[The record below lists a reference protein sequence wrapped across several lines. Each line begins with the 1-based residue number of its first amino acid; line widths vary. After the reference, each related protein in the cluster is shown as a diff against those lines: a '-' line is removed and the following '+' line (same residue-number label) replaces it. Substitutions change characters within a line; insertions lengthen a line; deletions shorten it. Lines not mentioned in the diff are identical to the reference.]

1 MGLYRSIASCLDRG
15 VDAPVNREVTGSGAL
30 GYFYFNGT
38 DQYATVAMVQSE
50 AKWQY
55 EARFT
60 IPPRGKVNYIVDSA
74 SHNALYVTS
83 TGTVKVEYAA
93 ASDGSLVSLETAALV
108 VGSYN
113 TIRVSHFL
121 GVIVLVVNNGAGIT
135 GADAADAQSP
145 FTRIG
150 RKNGSSSSYFTGRIY
165 NFSLGTN
172 PTASSFVVQNNYN
185 FNEGSGTTF
194 IDTVGS
200 ADATIVNLGSAG
212 GGWDY

>member
-38 DQYATVAMVQSE
+38 DQYATVAMTQSE

-55 EARFT
+55 GARFT
-60 IPPRGKVNYIVDSA
+60 IPPRGKVNYIADSA
-74 SHNALYVTS
+74 SHNAIYVTS

-93 ASDGSLVSLETAALV
+93 ASDGSLVTVETAALV

-113 TIRVSHFL
+113 TIKVGHFF
-121 GVIVLVVNNGAGIT
+121 GVLVIVVNNGTVIS
-135 GADAADAQSP
+135 GANAADAQSP

-150 RKNGSSSSYFTGRIY
+150 GKNGDSSSYFTGRIY
-165 NFSLGTN
+165 NFSLGSTSTG
-172 PTASSFVVQNNYN
+172 PFVVQNNYN

>member
-1 MGLYRSIASCLDRG
+1 

-38 DQYATVAMVQSE
+38 DQYATVETAQTVE
-50 AKWQY
+50 KWGY
-55 EARFT
+55 FSTFT
-60 IPPRGKVNYIVDSA
+60 IPPRGKVNYIADSA
-74 SHNALYVTS
+74 SHNAIYVTS

-93 ASDGSLVSLETAALV
+93 ASDGSLVSLETAALA

-113 TIRVSHFL
+113 SVQVIHFL
-121 GVIVLVVNNGAGIT
+121 GALIIVVNNGTSIF

-145 FTRIG
+145 FTRFG

-165 NFSLGTN
+165 NF
-172 PTASSFVVQNNYN
+172 VVQKLVDDVLVAENNYN

-200 ADATIVNLGSAG
+200 ADATIANLGSAG

>member
-38 DQYATVAMVQSE
+38 DQYATVAMTQSE
-50 AKWQY
+50 AKWEY

-165 NFSLGTN
+165 NFSLGNTS
-172 PTASSFVVQNNYN
+172 TGSFVVQNNYN

>member
-83 TGTVKVEYAA
+83 TGTIKVEYAA
-93 ASDGSLVSLETAALV
+93 ASDGSLVTVETAALP

-113 TIRVSHFL
+113 TITVGHFL
-121 GVIVLVVNNGAGIT
+121 GVLIIVVNNGTAIAG
-135 GADAADAQSP
+135 ANAADAQSR

-150 RKNGSSSSYFTGRIY
+150 RKNGDSNSYFTGRIY
-165 NFSLGTN
+165 NFSLGNTS
-172 PTASSFVVQNNYN
+172 TGSFVVQNNYN

-200 ADATIVNLGSAG
+200 ANATIANLGSAG

>member
-38 DQYATVAMVQSE
+38 DQYATVETTQTVTQWAYD
-50 AKWQY
+50 AK
-55 EARFT
+55 FS
-60 IPPRGKVNYIVDSA
+60 IPPRGKVNYIADSA
-74 SHNALYVTS
+74 SHNAIYVTA
-83 TGTVKVEYAA
+83 TGTVKVDYAA
-93 ASDGSLVSLETAALV
+93 ASDGSLVSLETAALA

-113 TIRVSHFL
+113 SIRVANLFGL
-121 GVIVLVVNNGAGIT
+121 IVIIVNNGT
-135 GADAADAQSP
+135 TVVGANGLAAQSP
-145 FTRIG
+145 FTRFG
-150 RKNGSSSSYFTGRIY
+150 GKNGDSSSYFTGRIY
-165 NFSLGTN
+165 NFIVYETVSNTIV
-172 PTASSFVVQNNYN
+172 PKNNYN

-200 ADATIVNLGSAG
+200 ANATIVNLGSAG

>member
-38 DQYATVAMVQSE
+38 DQYATVAMPQSE
-50 AKWQY
+50 EEWQY

-60 IPPRGKVNYIVDSA
+60 IPPRGKVNYVADSS

-93 ASDGSLVSLETAALV
+93 ASDGSLVTLETAALT

-113 TIRVSHFL
+113 YISVVHL
-121 GVIVLVVNNGAGIT
+121 YGAVVLVLNNGAAII

-150 RKNGSSSSYFTGRIY
+150 RKVGDSSSYFTGRIY
-165 NFSLGTN
+165 NFSVANSTV
-172 PTASSFVVQNNYN
+172 PQNNYN

-200 ADATIVNLGSAG
+200 ANATIVNLGSAG

>member
-38 DQYATVAMVQSE
+38 DQYATVAMTQSE
-50 AKWQY
+50 EEWQY

-60 IPPRGKVNYIVDSA
+60 IPPRGKVNYVADSS

-93 ASDGSLVSLETAALV
+93 ASDGSLVTLETAALT

-113 TIRVSHFL
+113 YISVVHW
-121 GVIVLVVNNGAGIT
+121 GGAVVLVLNNGAAII

-150 RKNGSSSSYFTGRIY
+150 RKVGDSSSYFTGRIY
-165 NFSLGTN
+165 NFSVANSTV
-172 PTASSFVVQNNYN
+172 AQNNYN

-194 IDTVGS
+194 IDTAGS
-200 ADATIVNLGSAG
+200 ANATISNLGSAG

>member
-38 DQYATVAMVQSE
+38 DQYATVETTQTVTQWAYD
-50 AKWQY
+50 AK
-55 EARFT
+55 FT
-60 IPPRGKVNYIVDSA
+60 IPPRGKVNYIADSA
-74 SHNALYVTS
+74 SHNAIYVTA

-93 ASDGSLVSLETAALV
+93 ASDGSLVSLETAALA

-113 TIRVSHFL
+113 SIRVANL
-121 GVIVLVVNNGAGIT
+121 YGLIVIIINNGT
-135 GADAADAQSP
+135 SVVGANALAAQSP
-145 FTRIG
+145 FTRFGGKI
-150 RKNGSSSSYFTGRIY
+150 GSSNSYFTGRIY
-165 NFSLGTN
+165 NFTVYETVLGVLVTK
-172 PTASSFVVQNNYN
+172 NNYN

-200 ADATIVNLGSAG
+200 ANATIVNLGSAG